1 MSETVRGMLG
11 VMGSTVLTLAYGL
24 GIVLLAPFPRVTR
37 PLMPYWGRAVLWC
50 FGVRLE
56 IHHVPPHSVSS
67 TIWAVSHTSLLD
79 TFAYPAC
86 LPDSTVYV
94 GKVELSRLPLVARG
108 YRILGHLFVDRH
120 GGRAEMQRF
129 FTLAAQVSAERP
141 LFIHPEG
148 TRSYSDVIA
157 PFHRGCAR
165 IARRTGRA
173 VVPIA
178 SRGGDTLWPRGR
190 WWPAR
195 GVLHVALGEP
205 MTIGPDEDEKTFSD
219 RVRAAMQSLAEGLRD
234 GSQRGRS
241 SGA

>member
-1 MSETVRGMLG
+1 
-11 VMGSTVLTLAYGL
+11 
-24 GIVLLAPFPRVTR
+24 
-37 PLMPYWGRAVLWC
+37 
-50 FGVRLE
+50 
-56 IHHVPPHSVSS
+56 
-67 TIWAVSHTSLLD
+67 
-79 TFAYPAC
+79 
-86 LPDSTVYV
+86 
-94 GKVELSRLPLVARG
+94 
-108 YRILGHLFVDRH
+108 
-120 GGRAEMQRF
+120 MQRF
-129 FTLAAQVSAERP
+129 FTLTAQVSAERP

-241 SGA
+241 SGARPE